1 MKLLFKNIILFFVFT
16 LLVVLSIQ
24 LAISLKISGKSISGT
39 DNLDQTSN
47 VNADLVFLGSSRCWS
62 HFDPRF
68 FNQTFNIK
76 SVNIGVNGH
85 NELTI
90 NIIRLKYYL
99 SRNRPP
105 KYVILSFDP
114 GIDGGAERDKNYIS
128 KDVYSRYA
136 FFPNQKM
143 MPFLDYFKYN
153 TCEKYIPLYALFK
166 YQILRD
172 CLFKK
177 PLTNYEKYG
186 FGMQEKKWDTILWP
200 VSDKNKKNYFKK
212 SEIPSITNLLNELN
226 QLCLKSNIKL
236 LCIQT
241 PVYKVL
247 QDDWAF
253 SQTKK
258 ICDSLNIPFVD
269 ANKEEIRNDMKCF
282 YNGLH
287 LSKTG
292 VEQMNQFLEKDS
304 TLISFFRDHKKT
316 N

>member
-1 MKLLFKNIILFFVFT
+1 MKLLLIKIFLFSAFALFIALT
-16 LLVVLSIQ
+16 IQ
-24 LAISLKISGKSISGT
+24 LAISLKISGKSISGI
-39 DNLDQTSN
+39 DNLDQTSH
-47 VNADLVFLGSSRCWS
+47 VNADLVFLGSSRCWA

-68 FNQTFNIK
+68 FNRTFKIK
-76 SVNIGVNGH
+76 SVNIGVDGH
-85 NELTI
+85 NELPM

-99 SRNRPP
+99 SKNPAP

-114 GIDGGAERDKNYIS
+114 GTDGSAEKDKNYIN
-128 KDVYSRYA
+128 KDIYSRYA
-136 FFPNQKM
+136 FFPDQKM
-143 MPFLDYFKYN
+143 EPFLDYFKFN
-153 TCEKYIPLYALFK
+153 TLEKYMPLYALFK
-166 YQILRD
+166 YQIVRN
-172 CLFKK
+172 CLYKK

-186 FGMQEKKWDTILWP
+186 FEMQEKEWDTILWP
-200 VSDKNKKNYFKK
+200 ISDKNKKNYFKK
-212 SEIPSITNLLNELN
+212 SEIPLIINSLNELN

-292 VEQMNQFLEKDS
+292 VEQMNEFLEKDS
-304 TLISFFRDHKKT
+304 TLISFFRNHKKT